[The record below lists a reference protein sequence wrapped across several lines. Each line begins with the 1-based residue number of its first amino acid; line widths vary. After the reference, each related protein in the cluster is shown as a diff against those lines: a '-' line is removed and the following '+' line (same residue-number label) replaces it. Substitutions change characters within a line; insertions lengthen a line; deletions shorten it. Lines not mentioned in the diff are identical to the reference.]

1 MRFII
6 TEVVLGEKLRQHEQ
20 ILPFGTN
27 TVQAL
32 AALNA
37 QFLECVDQFDKDG
50 RKRWL
55 TISIAPDDD
64 PVLLPSEESPH
75 VAHNPSGE
83 T

>member
-32 AALNA
+32 ATLNA
-37 QFLECVDQFDKDG
+37 RFLESLDTFDNDG

-64 PVLLPSEESPH
+64 PVLLPDEESD
-75 VAHNPSGE
+75 AANRTSGK